1 MARIAKQLTDL
12 VGNTPLLEFSNFNT
26 GKGLKAQVIGKLEYF
41 NPAGSVKDRIALAM
55 IEDAEAKGLL
65 KPGATIIE
73 PTSGNTGVGL
83 AFVSASKG
91 YKLILTMPD
100 TMSAERRNLLKALGA
115 QLVLTPGA
123 EGMKGAIAKA
133 EELRDAIP
141 GSIILQQFE
150 NPANPAIH
158 IRTTAEEIWRDTD
171 GKVDLFVAGVGTG
184 GTVSGV
190 GAGLKAHNPNVQ
202 VVAVEPS
209 DSPVLSGGKPGPHK
223 IQGIGAG
230 FIPKTYNGEVVD
242 KILQVTNDDAIRTS
256 RELAGKE
263 GLLVGIS
270 SGAAVYAAVEL
281 AKLPENEGKTIVA
294 LLPDT
299 GERYLSTILYAFEE
313 YPL

>member
-1 MARIAKQLTDL
+1 MARIARQLTDL

-26 GKGLKAQVIGKLEYF
+26 SKGLKAQVIGKLEYF

-65 KPGATIIE
+65 RPGATIIE

-115 QLVLTPGA
+115 RLVLTPGA

-133 EELRDAIP
+133 EELRDATP

-150 NPANPAIH
+150 NPANPAMH

-202 VVAVEPS
+202 IVAVEPS

-242 KILQVTNDDAIRTS
+242 NILQVTNDDAIRTS

-299 GERYLSTILYAFEE
+299 GERYLSTVLYAFEE